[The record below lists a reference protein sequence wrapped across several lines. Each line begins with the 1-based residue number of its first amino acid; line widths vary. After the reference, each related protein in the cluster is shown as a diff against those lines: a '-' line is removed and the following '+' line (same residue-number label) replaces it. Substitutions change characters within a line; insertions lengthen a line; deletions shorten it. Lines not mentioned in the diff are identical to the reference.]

1 MNARMDAV
9 ETAPLEQVTQTAPS
23 APEYGLQGLSDKKEE
38 VRRAGPDVYAEAL
51 DRFRTLLERA
61 QRCGLPEPTAMTLAT
76 TDAQGHPSARTVLL
90 KEADERGFVFYT
102 SLASRKARQL
112 AANPRAALCFFW
124 QPLMEQVLVEGVVE
138 QVSDEAADAYWA
150 SRPRAHQLGAWA
162 SCQSSRLDSPRILD
176 LRWVEQALKF
186 LGQRVPRP
194 AYWTG
199 FHVVPHRIEFWK
211 RRTGRLHER
220 VLYERHEARWTKAW
234 LFP

>member
-1 MNARMDAV
+1 M
-9 ETAPLEQVTQTAPS
+9 ETAPLEPVRQTALS
-23 APEYGLQGLSDKKEE
+23 APEYGPQGLTDKKEK
-38 VRRAGPDVYAEAL
+38 VRRPGPDVYTEAMA
-51 DRFRTLLERA
+51 RFRTLLKRA

-76 TDAQGHPSARTVLL
+76 TNAQGHPSARTVLL
-90 KEADERGFVFYT
+90 KEVDERGFVFYT

-112 AANPRAALCFFW
+112 AANPQAALCFFW

-186 LGQRVPRP
+186 LGRRVPRP

-199 FHVVPHRIEFWK
+199 FRVLPHRIEFW
-211 RRTGRLHER
+211 RRHAARLHER
-220 VLYERHEARWTKAW
+220 VLYERREARWTKAW